1 MLQGDA
7 TLGDAILANATVHA
21 LSVTVTCSAFRICRH
36 LIIHNIYG
44 FAAIISLQQLV
55 AATIVTDAGL
65 SGDCIKIDEIQQGMR
80 AAWMTP
86 TADGNMLYEYLSL
99 LPCWISL
106 RGRATA

>member
-1 MLQGDA
+1 M
-7 TLGDAILANATVHA
+7 GDAILANATVHA

-44 FAAIISLQQLV
+44 FAAIISLQLLV

-65 SGDCIKIDEIQQGMR
+65 SGDCIKIEIQQGMR

-86 TADGNMLYEYLSL
+86 TAHGNICYTSTYHCCPAGYL
-99 LPCWISL
+99 
-106 RGRATA
+106 